1 MHLLSCCDGC
11 VRSWRGRCQAQCPE
25 LVAAITVITV
35 GHVAE
40 CVCSSVWLFSPFFT
54 CWLLCLLWVPL
65 SLDSELRMVLFAAVV
80 FFQLILTSN
89 SWSRFPK
96 VIFLSSSGSSP
107 WKREKVPLIDPASP
121 PAPVMDGLCGEEW
134 SSPDGWAFTGLEK
147 PQAQGWL
154 LRQQGFGVQVI
165 SFSKAMS
172 RQAGND

>member
-1 MHLLSCCDGC
+1 MPPELL
-11 VRSWRGRCQAQCPE
+11 WRLRCGHGGRCQAQCPE

-65 SLDSELRMVLFAAVV
+65 SWLWIAYGLFAAVV

-89 SWSRFPK
+89 SWSRFRK

-107 WKREKVPLIDPASP
+107 WKRKSLWSSCLTSSP
-121 PAPVMDGLCGEEW
+121 WVDGLCGERMVI
-134 SSPDGWAFTGLEK
+134 PDGWAFTGLEK
-147 PQAQGWL
+147 PQAQRL
-154 LRQQGFGVQVI
+154 AAKTAGFGVGDFI
-165 SFSKAMS
+165 
-172 RQAGND
+172 